1 MLRNFLKI
9 IMLRSE
15 IHFIDLKPSR
25 SFCENF
31 ASQTGEV
38 IDERRTNGVFP
49 IDGACPHRRFQEL
62 RRRYDGHYKVQN
74 FSCWDQY
81 LAMAFAQLT
90 YREGL
95 RDIEACLKSQQQ
107 KLYHMGFWSRVCRST
122 LADANEI
129 RN

>member
-1 MLRNFLKI
+1 MNAGRTVFSQLMEHISIDDF
-9 IMLRSE
+9 RS
-15 IHFIDLKPSR
+15 
-25 SFCENF
+25 C
-31 ASQTGEV
+31 
-38 IDERRTNGVFP
+38 
-49 IDGACPHRRFQEL
+49 AC
-62 RRRYDGHYKVQN
+62 RYDGHYKVQN